1 MNENVINIIK
11 NRYFHMSKSQKRIS
25 DYILNNSTKVAF
37 MTAKALAKESE
48 VSESTVVRFANS
60 IGFIGYPELIDALQ
74 DNIKSKITT
83 IERFDLSNDDDFQDE
98 EFNKSI
104 MHYDIKNIKSAIK
117 KNSNET
123 IDLIA
128 DELSESNRIYILGLR
143 SSKILS
149 SYLSYYLSLMFSE
162 SFVKEIEA
170 QNIFDDLVNLRQ
182 GDVLVA
188 IAFPRYSKLTIEA
201 LKYAK
206 DNKIIVIGLTDS
218 YMSPI
223 CEYSKY
229 TLFADLSI
237 STFINSLVAP
247 MSLINSII
255 MAISKKNKKTIQQK
269 FEKLENVWDEY
280 GIFR

>member
-25 DYILNNSTKVAF
+25 DYILNNSIKVAF
-37 MTAKALAKESE
+37 MTAKALAKEAE

-117 KNSNET
+117 KNSNEI

-128 DELSESNRIYILGLR
+128 EHFSIYD
-143 SSKILS
+143 
-149 SYLSYYLSLMFSE
+149 SLWG
-162 SFVKEIEA
+162 IEY
-170 QNIFDDLVNLRQ
+170 IF
-182 GDVLVA
+182 
-188 IAFPRYSKLTIEA
+188 
-201 LKYAK
+201 
-206 DNKIIVIGLTDS
+206 
-218 YMSPI
+218 
-223 CEYSKY
+223 
-229 TLFADLSI
+229 
-237 STFINSLVAP
+237 
-247 MSLINSII
+247 
-255 MAISKKNKKTIQQK
+255 
-269 FEKLENVWDEY
+269 
-280 GIFR
+280 